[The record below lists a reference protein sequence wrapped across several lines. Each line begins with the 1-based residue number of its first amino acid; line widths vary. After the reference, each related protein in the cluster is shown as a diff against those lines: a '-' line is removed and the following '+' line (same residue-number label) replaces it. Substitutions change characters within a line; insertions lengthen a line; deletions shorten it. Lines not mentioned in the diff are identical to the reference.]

1 MLPEVLVEHRKFR
14 YGYRK
19 FRQNQNPKP
28 KIVYLEQM
36 RSKCNQNLQGPSWD
50 AQEPFP
56 KRSIEKAHELKANQK
71 KLETG
76 GKGTQEHEN
85 LDPWLHVKSGS
96 LALGQK
102 YSFTFQQANNIKIC
116 TKRAKTR
123 FAIALDPQNQEI
135 TQKWI

>member
-1 MLPEVLVEHRKFR
+1 
-14 YGYRK
+14 
-19 FRQNQNPKP
+19 
-28 KIVYLEQM
+28 M

-56 KRSIEKAHELKANQK
+56 KTSIEKAHELKANQK

-102 YSFTFQQANNIKIC
+102 YSFTFQQANNIKMG
-116 TKRAKTR
+116 
-123 FAIALDPQNQEI
+123 ALDPRNQEI
-135 TQKWI
+135 TKKWI